1 MRLHSGCCRGLR
13 AGSLCLSVRRFL
25 LFRFT
30 VDAVLT
36 ALLINVIGKRN
47 AEDVFVL
54 ENFLPFLRYVGQ
66 LPFFLRSEI
75 ENKDKEI
82 KKEMYTMNT
91 HTPYIYVNKYQK
103 NINARLG
110 GTCPQCPPPSF
121 GPATGPCSQPSSLE
135 EGGRGAQKNLT
146 TKKGMF
152 SDLPLQLL
160 ENARLHALIYSQ
172 TLYIFVNKC
181 VS

>member
-1 MRLHSGCCRGLR
+1 MRLRSGCCRGLR

-75 ENKDKEI
+75 ENKEKEI

-91 HTPYIYVNKYQK
+91 HKPYIYVNKYQK

-110 GTCPQCPPPSF
+110 GGLYTCLQC
-121 GPATGPCSQPSSLE
+121 
-135 EGGRGAQKNLT
+135 
-146 TKKGMF
+146 
-152 SDLPLQLL
+152 LPLVTGLKSAIYFAFLL
-160 ENARLHALIYSQ
+160 
-172 TLYIFVNKC
+172 IFDIVLSNN
-181 VS
+181 SYMF